1 MLSYLLRVHHVLIIL
16 TSHVLLQVE
25 DYSEELLTS
34 HEKLKVQLID
44 DLSDK
49 KALLQLLN
57 KYFTL
62 LQEAHELEVGLHPVP
77 AIPR

>member
-1 MLSYLLRVHHVLIIL
+1 MSSSFLTTHAVLQI
-16 TSHVLLQVE
+16 E
-25 DYSEELLTS
+25 DYSEELLAS

-49 KALLQLLN
+49 KVLLQLLN

-62 LQEAHELEVGLHPVP
+62 LQEAHELEVGLHPVS
-77 AIPR
+77 ADPR